1 MSGQQRNMSQPK
13 SGQLLAVLLGSI
25 ALTVALF
32 YIPYGDVLARPLLLF
47 STFAHEMGHGIA
59 AELVGGDFHKFVMWA
74 DGSGMAMSSVPSNRF
89 DHAITALGGLIGP
102 AILSMILFAVSTKP
116 KWSKGAMMVFGGICV
131 LSVILVVR
139 NPFGIVFVSAFAA
152 IFLAIGYFA
161 SVPIAHFALVFVA
174 VQLALSV
181 FSRSDYLFT
190 DTAQTAQGVAPSD
203 VGQIADALLLPYWF
217 WGALIALLS
226 VAILGFGCWIYFR
239 AYNGMKS
246 NGS

>member
-1 MSGQQRNMSQPK
+1 MQPWRHWYHCNGSTYGTWLPGDPRGWRSRNHRVHVP
-13 SGQLLAVLLGSI
+13 
-25 ALTVALF
+25 
-32 YIPYGDVLARPLLLF
+32 GDYRTPPPP
-47 STFAHEMGHGIA
+47 G
-59 AELVGGDFHKFVMWA
+59 
-74 DGSGMAMSSVPSNRF
+74 RF

-116 KWSKGAMMVFGGICV
+116 KWSKGAMVFFGGFCL

-139 NPFGIVFVSAFAA
+139 NPFGIVFVTTFAA